1 MCQGV
6 SVVSMIGRSFKR
18 KKWIVKATDGPFKVF
33 PEEDGRGALDSSSEL
48 RDRKDA
54 HPVVGQTNVLSGA
67 PGAPSM
73 EESHIKCHMMIMEV
87 CVVEQKTP
95 NKCMPAFLVLG
106 SPLFC

>member
-18 KKWIVKATDGPFKVF
+18 KNGLSRPQTALLRYSPK
-33 PEEDGRGALDSSSEL
+33 EDGRGALDSSSEL
-48 RDRKDA
+48 HDRNDA

-87 CVVEQKTP
+87 RVVEQKTP